1 MNNNNLLFAWDLINE
16 ALLHDE
22 RGDRTF
28 HERLDPFELPDRQ
41 FVKLFRLNKQT
52 TEALVDVISEYI
64 PDATRASALDVTT
77 KVILPSFQ
85 YYLFI
90 Y

>member
-1 MNNNNLLFAWDLINE
+1 M
-16 ALLHDE
+16 
-22 RGDRTF
+22 
-28 HERLDPFELPDRQ
+28 PDRQ

-77 KVILPSFQ
+77 KVIFSILRF
-85 YYLFI
+85 Y
-90 Y
+90 